1 MATATITIELCS
13 EDRARLDG
21 ILEALKN
28 HNCKGC
34 VEAATAYAA
43 AQLSPAYAA
52 AQLSPAVVPGEP
64 ATEDHE
70 EPKAEPTP
78 EPEQP
83 AAKEDVPAV
92 TLSDIQQKV
101 VALSAAGKKAQVRD
115 IITAYASRVSA
126 IPEDKV
132 GEVWQKLTELEG

>member
-1 MATATITIELCS
+1 MTTLTIELCA

-21 ILEALKN
+21 ILEALTQ

-34 VEAATAYAA
+34 VEAATAYTV
-43 AQLSPAYAA
+43 AQMVAP
-52 AQLSPAVVPGEP
+52 VEP
-64 ATEDHE
+64 VAPVAEAKE
-70 EPKAEPTP
+70 EPKAEPAP

-83 AAKEDVPAV
+83 AAKEDAPAV
-92 TLSDIQQKV
+92 SLSDIQQKV
-101 VALSAAGKKAQVRD
+101 VTLSAAGKKAQVRD

>member
-1 MATATITIELCS
+1 MNTINIITELCA
-13 EDRARLDG
+13 EDRARLDA
-21 ILEALKN
+21 IIEALKS

-34 VEAATAYAA
+34 VEAATAYTA
-43 AQLSPAYAA
+43 AQLYPS
-52 AQLSPAVVPGEP
+52 VVPVAP
-64 ATEDHE
+64 VSEDHE
-70 EPKAEPTP
+70 EPKAEPAL

-83 AAKEDVPAV
+83 AVKEDAPAV
-92 TLSDIQQKV
+92 SLSDIQQKV
-101 VALSAAGKKAQVRD
+101 VTLSAAGKKAEVRS

>member
-1 MATATITIELCS
+1 MTTLTIELCA
-13 EDRARLDG
+13 EDRARLDA
-21 ILEALKN
+21 IIDALTK

-34 VEAATAYAA
+34 VEAAVSYTA
-43 AQLSPAYAA
+43 AQMTAL
-52 AQLSPAVVPGEP
+52 VEP
-64 ATEDHE
+64 VEPVSEANE
-70 EPKAEPTP
+70 EPKAEPAL

-83 AAKEDVPAV
+83 AVKEDAPAV
-92 TLSDIQQKV
+92 SLSDIQQKV
-101 VALSAAGKKAQVRD
+101 VTLSAAGKKAEVRS

>member
-1 MATATITIELCS
+1 MTTLTIELCA

-21 ILEALKN
+21 ILEALTK

-34 VEAATAYAA
+34 VEAAVNYTA
-43 AQLSPAYAA
+43 AQMAA
-52 AQLSPAVVPGEP
+52 PVAPVEP
-64 ATEDHE
+64 ATKDHE
-70 EPKAEPTP
+70 EPKAEPAP

-83 AAKEDVPAV
+83 AVKEDAPAV

-101 VALSAAGKKAQVRD
+101 VTLSAAGKKAEVRD

>member
-1 MATATITIELCS
+1 MTTITIELCA

-21 ILEALKN
+21 ILEALKS

-34 VEAATAYAA
+34 VEAAVNYTA
-43 AQLSPAYAA
+43 AQMAA
-52 AQLSPAVVPGEP
+52 PVEP
-64 ATEDHE
+64 VAPVAEANE
-70 EPKAEPTP
+70 EPKAEPAP

-83 AAKEDVPAV
+83 AVKEDAPAV
-92 TLSDIQQKV
+92 SLSDIQQKV
-101 VALSAAGKKAQVRD
+101 VTLSAAGKKAQVRD

>member
-1 MATATITIELCS
+1 MTTITIELCA

-21 ILEALKN
+21 ILEALKS

-34 VEAATAYAA
+34 VEAAVNYTA
-43 AQLSPAYAA
+43 AQMAA
-52 AQLSPAVVPGEP
+52 PVKPVAPVSEAK
-64 ATEDHE
+64 E
-70 EPKAEPTP
+70 EPKAEPAP

-83 AAKEDVPAV
+83 AVKEDAPAV
-92 TLSDIQQKV
+92 SLSDIQQKV
-101 VALSAAGKKAQVRD
+101 VTLSAAGKKAQVRD

>member
-1 MATATITIELCS
+1 MTTLTIELCA

-21 ILEALKN
+21 ILEALKS
-28 HNCKGC
+28 HNCKSC
-34 VEAATAYAA
+34 VEAAVNYTTAQMAA
-43 AQLSPAYAA
+43 P
-52 AQLSPAVVPGEP
+52 VEP
-64 ATEDHE
+64 VAPVSEAKE
-70 EPKAEPTP
+70 EPKAEPAP

-83 AAKEDVPAV
+83 AVKEDAPAV
-92 TLSDIQQKV
+92 SLSDIQQKV
-101 VALSAAGKKAQVRD
+101 VTLSAAGKKAQVRD

>member
-1 MATATITIELCS
+1 MATATITIELCA

-21 ILEALKN
+21 ILEALTQ

-34 VEAATAYAA
+34 VEAAVNYTTAQMAA
-43 AQLSPAYAA
+43 P
-52 AQLSPAVVPGEP
+52 VEP
-64 ATEDHE
+64 VAEAKE
-70 EPKAEPTP
+70 EPKAEPAP

-83 AAKEDVPAV
+83 AVKEDAPAV
-92 TLSDIQQKV
+92 SLSDIQQKV
-101 VALSAAGKKAQVRD
+101 VTLSAAGKKAQVRD

-132 GEVWQKLTELEG
+132 NEVWAKLAELEG

>member
-1 MATATITIELCS
+1 MNTIAIELCA

-21 ILEALKN
+21 ILEALTK

-34 VEAATAYAA
+34 VEAAVNYTASQKAA
-43 AQLSPAYAA
+43 P
-52 AQLSPAVVPGEP
+52 VEP
-64 ATEDHE
+64 AAPVSEAKE
-70 EPKAEPTP
+70 EPKAEPPSP

-83 AAKEDVPAV
+83 AVKEDAPAV
-92 TLSDIQQKV
+92 SLSDIQQKV
-101 VALSAAGKKAQVRD
+101 VTLSAVGKKAQVRD

-126 IPEDKV
+126 LPEDKV

>member
-1 MATATITIELCS
+1 MATATITIELCA

-34 VEAATAYAA
+34 VEAATAYTV
-43 AQLSPAYAA
+43 AQMVAP
-52 AQLSPAVVPGEP
+52 VEP
-64 ATEDHE
+64 VAPVSADEA
-70 EPKAEPTP
+70 EPKAEPAP

-83 AAKEDVPAV
+83 AVEEDAPAV
-92 TLSDIQQKV
+92 SLGDIQQKV
-101 VALSAAGKKAQVRD
+101 VTLSAAGKKTQVRN

-132 GEVWQKLTELEG
+132 NEVWAKLAELEG

>member
-1 MATATITIELCS
+1 MNKNTITIELCA

-21 ILEALKN
+21 ILEALTK

-34 VEAATAYAA
+34 VEAAVNYTASQMGAA
-43 AQLSPAYAA
+43 P
-52 AQLSPAVVPGEP
+52 VEP
-64 ATEDHE
+64 VAPVSADEA
-70 EPKAEPTP
+70 EPKAEPSP

-83 AAKEDVPAV
+83 AVKEDAPVV

-101 VALSAAGKKAQVRD
+101 VTLSAAGKKAQVRD

-132 GEVWQKLTELEG
+132 GEVWHKLTELED

>member
-1 MATATITIELCS
+1 MTTITIELCA

-21 ILEALKN
+21 ILEALKS
-28 HNCKGC
+28 HSCKGC
-34 VEAATAYAA
+34 VETIACTIAQMTA
-43 AQLSPAYAA
+43 L
-52 AQLSPAVVPGEP
+52 VEP
-64 ATEDHE
+64 VEPISEAKE

-83 AAKEDVPAV
+83 AVKEDAPAV
-92 TLSDIQQKV
+92 SLSDIQQKV
-101 VALSAAGKKAQVRD
+101 VTLSAAGKKAQVRD